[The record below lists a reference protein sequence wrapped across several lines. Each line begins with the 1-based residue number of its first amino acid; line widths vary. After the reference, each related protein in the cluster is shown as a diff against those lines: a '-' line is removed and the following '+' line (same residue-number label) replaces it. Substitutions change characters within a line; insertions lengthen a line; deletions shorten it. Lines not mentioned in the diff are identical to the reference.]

1 MGQEEK
7 PNDEDNWDPRDL
19 ENEEEEDEIQLQDNV
34 SDAASGWA
42 DDVSKSSNKQ

>member
-7 PNDEDNWDPRDL
+7 PNDEDNCDPQDL
-19 ENEEEEDEIQLQDNV
+19 ENEEEKNQTQLQDN
-34 SDAASGWA
+34 DCRT